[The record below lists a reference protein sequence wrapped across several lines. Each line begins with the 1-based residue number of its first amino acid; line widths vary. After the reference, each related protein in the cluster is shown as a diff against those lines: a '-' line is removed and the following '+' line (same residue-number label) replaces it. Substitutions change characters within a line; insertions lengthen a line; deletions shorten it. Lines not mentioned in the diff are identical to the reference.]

1 MDNSK
6 LYIDLVEYV
15 RSRSVQME
23 EDVVLGI
30 NSATG
35 ALSKSVEVRDISS
48 GPIVG
53 FEISALP
60 YFKFVEEGRQKGKK
74 MPPISSIQD
83 WCEVVGIPVEAAYPI
98 AKKISIN
105 GIVAKHMLKNAIE
118 KNEQET
124 IEGVDRIVGEGLITM
139 ADNLIKSLF
148 ITK

>member
-53 FEISALP
+53 FEIAALP

-83 WCEVVGIPVEAAYPI
+83 WCEVVEIPVDILNSPDD
-98 AKKISIN
+98 IN
-105 GIVAKHMLKNAIE
+105 CSFDSGMVYEIPSA
-118 KNEQET
+118 T
-124 IEGVDRIVGEGLITM
+124 IESFSAG
-139 ADNLIKSLF
+139 SF
-148 ITK
+148 